1 VTVALAALAA
11 AASLWAGGGMG
22 LLDGLVYDLS
32 LAVTDRR
39 PGTTPRAAPGAA
51 PGAADEPV
59 AIIAL
64 DRDSLAS
71 DELAAMPRVFL
82 GPLWAKIVNALSE
95 ADARAIGF
103 DIIFAYSA
111 NRFPGFEGQ
120 YDRDFLAA
128 LARARGRVV
137 LARSAGAYP
146 APPFVAAVFDPRA
159 DAGRSE
165 PAAIGYAELTPDP
178 DGVFRHAFARV
189 ASADGNSLPTLA
201 AALLDRAQLDRA
213 QLDRA
218 QLDRAQLDR
227 AQGPPMPES
236 LLLAPRRPLEAMPT
250 YRVVDVLRCLDR
262 DPAAL
267 RQAFAGKIVLI
278 GTTLPE
284 EDRKPSP
291 DRFMPAAEPR
301 EATVGGCRLDRL
313 GASDRE
319 SRTVPGVFVHAAAV
333 VMVLTGNLIRPIPA
347 SGRAVA
353 AGVTAAGG
361 ALLGFSLA
369 PLLGTLAIG
378 ALVVLCLAATPVLLG
393 FGWWFASVLPAAAA
407 VVAMAVAYVVRFVI
421 EDRRRRRVQK
431 AFGHYLAPAI
441 VDQLIDSEASLRLGG
456 EERDVTIMFA
466 DLSGFTA
473 LSGRVGPTELMA
485 VTNAYLAIIV
495 AAVEATGGYVDKF
508 IGDAVMGIWGA
519 PAPDPD
525 HAAAAARAALAAVAA
540 VARAKDEA
548 DAEGRPGYSV
558 KIGLNSGRAVVG
570 NVGAAQRYNYT
581 AVGETVNIAAR
592 LESVPGDYGCRIVVG
607 PATAAAIKDRFVLNE
622 LDWVKVKGK
631 EEPLAVYELVA
642 ERAAADA
649 AILQYPEQYRAGL
662 ERYRAGDFAAA
673 EQCWRGHV
681 THPHL
686 AGASPPL
693 VMAERAAA
701 LQADPPADWDGVY
714 VKTTK

>member
-1 VTVALAALAA
+1 MSSGRSAVWGRYRRAIVTVALAALAA
-11 AASLWAGGGMG
+11 AASLVAGGGMG

-39 PGTTPRAAPGAA
+39 PGT
-51 PGAADEPV
+51 ADEPV
-59 AIIAL
+59 AVIAL

-82 GPLWAKIVNALSE
+82 SPAWARIVNGLSE

-120 YDRDFLAA
+120 YDREFLAA

-137 LARSAGAYP
+137 LARSARSFP
-146 APPFVAAVFDPRA
+146 APPFVAAVFDPRT

-178 DGVFRHAFARV
+178 DGVFRRAAARV
-189 ASADGNSLPTLA
+189 ATAEGQSLPTLA
-201 AALLDRAQLDRA
+201 AALIDRAR
-213 QLDRA
+213 
-218 QLDRAQLDR
+218 
-227 AQGPPMPES
+227 GPEMPPQV
-236 LLLAPRRPLEAMPT
+236 LLAPRRPLEAMPA

-262 DPAAL
+262 DSAAL
-267 RQAFAGKIVLI
+267 RQAFAGKVVLI

-284 EDRKPSP
+284 EDRKRSP
-291 DRFMPAAEPR
+291 DRFMPPAASR
-301 EATVGGCRLDRL
+301 EANIGGCRLDRL
-313 GASDRE
+313 GASDPQ
-319 SRTVPGVFVHAAAV
+319 SRTSPGVFVHAAAIET
-333 VMVLTGNLIRPIPA
+333 VLTGNLVRPVPA
-347 SGRAVA
+347 SGRAIA
-353 AGVTAAGG
+353 AGVAAAGG

-378 ALVVLCLAATPVLLG
+378 ALVVLCLAAAPVLLG
-393 FGWWFASVLPAAAA
+393 FGWWFPAVLPAAAA
-407 VVAMAVAYVVRFVI
+407 LVAMAVAYVVRFVI

-441 VDQLIDSEASLRLGG
+441 VDQLIDSEAPLRLGG

-473 LSGRVGPTELMA
+473 LSGKVGPSELMA

-525 HAAAAARAALAAVAA
+525 HAASAARAALAAVAA
-540 VARAKDEA
+540 VARAKEAA
-548 DAEGRPGYSV
+548 DAQGRPGYSV

-570 NVGAAQRYNYT
+570 NVGAEKRYNYT

-592 LESVPGDYGCRIVVG
+592 LESVPGDYACRIVVG
-607 PATAAAIKDRFVLNE
+607 PATAAAIRDRFVLNE

-642 ERAAADA
+642 ERDAADA
-649 AILQYPEQYRAGL
+649 AVLLYPEHYRTAL

-673 EQCWRGHV
+673 EQRWRGQA
-681 THPHL
+681 THPSL
-686 AGASPPL
+686 TGASPPL

-701 LQADPPADWDGVY
+701 LRADPPADWDGVY